1 MLHLF
6 CTYSS
11 ETMYV
16 LMYNVLKLDVTDKV
30 RVTVGTCIQLSIFL
44 LDRGRLDK
52 MIFLQIILIIGALFA
67 NISCTT
73 LEQLEEKFI
82 NLQQK
87 NSQLETTVNLL
98 KNTVD
103 ENQATIQV
111 LKEEVKV
118 YI

>member
-1 MLHLF
+1 
-6 CTYSS
+6 
-11 ETMYV
+11 
-16 LMYNVLKLDVTDKV
+16 
-30 RVTVGTCIQLSIFL
+30 
-44 LDRGRLDK
+44 
-52 MIFLQIILIIGALFA
+52 MIFIQILLIISTFFA

-103 ENQATIQV
+103 ENQSTIQV
-111 LKEEVKV
+111 LKEEVEAQH
-118 YI
+118 ICSDRSS

>member
-1 MLHLF
+1 
-6 CTYSS
+6 
-11 ETMYV
+11 
-16 LMYNVLKLDVTDKV
+16 
-30 RVTVGTCIQLSIFL
+30 
-44 LDRGRLDK
+44 
-52 MIFLQIILIIGALFA
+52 MIFLQIILIIGALFT

-82 NLQQK
+82 NLQEK
-87 NSQLETTVNLL
+87 NSKLETTVNLL

>member
-1 MLHLF
+1 
-6 CTYSS
+6 
-11 ETMYV
+11 
-16 LMYNVLKLDVTDKV
+16 
-30 RVTVGTCIQLSIFL
+30 
-44 LDRGRLDK
+44 

-111 LKEEVKV
+111 LQEEVKV
-118 YI
+118 QYICSDRSS

>member
-1 MLHLF
+1 MF
-6 CTYSS
+6 
-11 ETMYV
+11 
-16 LMYNVLKLDVTDKV
+16 
-30 RVTVGTCIQLSIFL
+30 
-44 LDRGRLDK
+44 
-52 MIFLQIILIIGALFA
+52 FLQIILIISTLVA

>member
-1 MLHLF
+1 
-6 CTYSS
+6 
-11 ETMYV
+11 
-16 LMYNVLKLDVTDKV
+16 
-30 RVTVGTCIQLSIFL
+30 
-44 LDRGRLDK
+44 
-52 MIFLQIILIIGALFA
+52 MIFIQILLIISTLFA

-111 LKEEVKV
+111 LKEEVKAQ
-118 YI
+118 YIYEDSKLLKVA

>member
-1 MLHLF
+1 
-6 CTYSS
+6 
-11 ETMYV
+11 
-16 LMYNVLKLDVTDKV
+16 
-30 RVTVGTCIQLSIFL
+30 
-44 LDRGRLDK
+44 
-52 MIFLQIILIIGALFA
+52 MIFIQILLIISTFFA

-103 ENQATIQV
+103 ENQSTIQV
-111 LKEEVKV
+111 LKEALSPCSL
-118 YI
+118 ICSIG

>member
-1 MLHLF
+1 M
-6 CTYSS
+6 
-11 ETMYV
+11 
-16 LMYNVLKLDVTDKV
+16 
-30 RVTVGTCIQLSIFL
+30 
-44 LDRGRLDK
+44 
-52 MIFLQIILIIGALFA
+52 ILIQILLIISTLFA

-73 LEQLEEKFI
+73 LEQLEEKFM

-111 LKEEVKV
+111 LQEEVKV
-118 YI
+118 QYIY

>member
-1 MLHLF
+1 
-6 CTYSS
+6 
-11 ETMYV
+11 
-16 LMYNVLKLDVTDKV
+16 
-30 RVTVGTCIQLSIFL
+30 
-44 LDRGRLDK
+44 
-52 MIFLQIILIIGALFA
+52 MIFLQIILIISTFFA

-111 LKEEVKV
+111 LQEEVKV
-118 YI
+118 QYIY

>member
-1 MLHLF
+1 
-6 CTYSS
+6 
-11 ETMYV
+11 
-16 LMYNVLKLDVTDKV
+16 
-30 RVTVGTCIQLSIFL
+30 
-44 LDRGRLDK
+44 
-52 MIFLQIILIIGALFA
+52 MIFLQIFIIISTLVA

-87 NSQLETTVNLL
+87 NSQLETTINLL

-111 LKEEVKV
+111 LKEEVKAQFI
-118 YI
+118 Y